1 MSSGNEC
8 LTPFTVTDF
17 TTAFAGKPDT
27 AIADGYGAPAPA
39 EVEPGAIPGIVTD
52 PPLENV
58 LVDVLVLVNVT
69 EYVVVDAGFAYTVV
83 AGVPA
88 T

>member
-1 MSSGNEC
+1 M
-8 LTPFTVTDF
+8 VTDF
-17 TTAFAGKPDT
+17 TIAFAGKPDT

-39 EVEPGAIPGIVTD
+39 EVEPGATPGIVTD

-58 LVDVLVLVNVT
+58 LVDVLLFITDT
-69 EYVVVDAGFAYTVV
+69 EYVVVAAGLAYTVA